1 MYVIGNSY
9 HIHKGASISD
19 VLIQI
24 RLCLLNLKD
33 FTSSVHHCSPEYRP
47 NPVLLPESLLRLP
60 LRRYA
65 AAFRKMKA
73 CIISPGFFF
82 RYHIRYVASLTS
94 LLFAVNK
101 FIAGIFTWIFV
112 LLHKC
117 VLKT

>member
-33 FTSSVHHCSPEYRP
+33 FSSDII
-47 NPVLLPESLLRLP
+47 
-60 LRRYA
+60 YA
-65 AAFRKMKA
+65 M
-73 CIISPGFFF
+73 S
-82 RYHIRYVASLTS
+82 HSLTS

-101 FIAGIFTWIFV
+101 FITGIFTWIFV
-112 LLHKC
+112 PLHKC